1 MLDSVKNREAFNKKN
16 QQEIKNIE
24 EIEKENN
31 QKDKVKENELYQ
43 KLCNYFEV
51 NNIEAIKKEISL
63 LSEEAIYRHQIDK
76 LVKQFFLSALSK
88 GDIFAANYFKE
99 LPFYSSEGIDND
111 KLKWAIKYCARF
123 IIERGLK
130 SEEVSLL
137 KKLGIS
143 ETDWKDAAI
152 LALPQIMSKGDFE
165 FIDKIIKKYNLS
177 SQEVA
182 NEAKVAILNMI
193 YDNSDFLEKE
203 SDNDNKETKEIYVFD
218 IGLAYDLADKYNS
231 QMKIEIKKTLI
242 NNLNNEYFSFLN
254 DLLDIKQIDSFNQF
268 KKDQEIQTAAKK
280 AICQLLEN
288 YSFDSEKNIN
298 VRESILII
306 KNNILSSEN
315 SNSPDVLDAVI
326 KCVIN
331 LFSNNKIDDVLKIQ
345 KIFSLKEEII
355 INILQKSISKLLSKG
370 NENDFNYAIQIKEIF
385 DLSEKLNNNEINQ
398 AVSQAIIK
406 TLSKGN
412 IDKALE
418 IKDEFNLPDEFLNSS
433 EVQQAAQEGM
443 INRLSYGDID
453 RVLEIKNKFNL
464 SDEFL
469 NSYKVQ
475 QAAQEG
481 MINRLS
487 YGDVNKVFKIKNE
500 FNLSEVIL
508 PEIAKKSLIIVLSDG
523 DIDKALEIK
532 DEFNLPDEFFNS
544 SEVQQAAQEGMI
556 NRLSY
561 GDINKALQI
570 KNNFNLSESL
580 IIQAAQ
586 EGMIKMLKA
595 LNIHKAFKIKYS
607 FNLPDE
613 FLNSLE
619 VQKLAQE
626 LMIDRLSFGDI
637 YNVFKIKDK
646 FNLPDEFLN
655 SYKVQQAAQEGMINR
670 LSYGDIDRVLEIK
683 NKFNLP
689 DEFLNSYKVQQVAQE
704 GVTNR
709 LSYGD
714 IDKAIIIKEEFNLS
728 EEVLIKLA
736 QEVMIDELLIGD
748 ISTAIRIKDNFNF
761 SNDFIN
767 SYKIKKET
775 KKRIVKKLLDLEDIN
790 SIFFIKEEFNLSES
804 LIIQVAKEVILNK
817 LSDGNIN
824 KVLKIKESFNLPD
837 EFLNSSEVKQ
847 AAKQGMIKELLNGHR
862 YIDDTLKIKNE
873 FNLPE
878 TIVIEATQEALIR
891 VLSSGNINKVLKIKE
906 SFNLPDEFLNSSE
919 VQQAAKQGIANRLL
933 NGNIDSALKIKESFN
948 LPDEFLNSSEVQQA
962 AKQGMI
968 NKLLDGCINSAFEI
982 KNKFNLPDEF
992 LNSFEVQQATQEI
1005 TIKMLLNGY
1014 IDIVIQ
1020 IKDDFNLSDN
1030 FFNSYKVQQAAQEGI
1045 IHELLDDNINNA
1057 VLIKEEFNLPE
1068 TTVIKAAKQVMI
1080 NKLLDGFINSAFE
1093 IKNKF
1098 NLPDE
1103 FLNSFEV
1110 QQAVKQGMIKTLV
1123 NGDVNN
1129 ALKIKEK
1136 LNLPETILIEA
1147 AKQGMIKALM
1157 KGNIDSV
1164 FKIKKS
1170 FNLQETILIEAAKQG
1185 MIRLL
1190 SNGDINNALAIKKEF
1205 NLPDEF
1211 INSLEVQRVVIN
1223 FLDANLL
1230 ELDIDSI
1237 LLIINSF
1244 KLPKHYINNI
1254 ISNNTLE
1261 FIEAN
1266 KYEVIIQIRKELKL
1280 SPDKALNTSL
1290 DIFGN
1295 FITPE
1300 IYQDIKILLEVKG
1313 IEDIPKNLKSLG
1325 IKKVGDAGIP
1335 KLKEIIS
1342 DFRNKLKNPNYHGD
1356 NLENP
1361 IFESFLK
1368 ECVRYKV
1375 SQWGDHD
1382 DINFKNVIAT
1392 HRDFYFN
1399 GKIKELDERYQ
1410 PSKILNIAK
1419 KKMDNNEGKQFEYSE
1434 QFKIRYDILRKSI
1447 IEAYKLFEASKFKK
1461 LEVEQKGPLNSLFTE
1476 FNEIKAKL
1484 IIELEEKLIKIKHN
1498 PNIKLEVIDNLSKKI
1513 DFLKETNFRS
1523 IKNFEDNF
1531 TKLSEYK
1538 EFNELLRKLVF
1549 YLAFHSHQIKINE
1562 ELINNAK
1569 LNKEPSINELAWTLE
1584 FINHITNQETR
1595 DKYFNNNL
1603 AKKAFIKLTN
1613 ARALE
1618 EEYTRFQDFFQVFC
1632 GKVGMQFIPTR
1643 GLLMEFSGHIAD
1655 ACWASKESCLARNHP
1670 NKLALIMVQNPNS
1683 IKEKLV
1689 GSCILIETKSNKG
1702 EPLLII
1708 RGLNPI
1714 ENVINELLVK
1724 DFYQKITD
1732 YLKEIANSLGRK
1744 LAIVVDDHQG
1754 GSGSNRSAVYN
1765 FLSEN
1770 CKKNKVILASFK
1782 DSDFNG
1788 YNIVNNCY
1796 LVE

>member
-88 GDIFAANYFKE
+88 GDIFTANYFKE

-130 SEEVSLL
+130 SKEVSLL

-203 SDNDNKETKEIYVFD
+203 SDNDNKETKEIYAFD

-268 KKDQEIQTAAKK
+268 IKDQEIQTAAKK

-331 LFSNNKIDDVLKIQ
+331 LFSNHKIDDVLKIQ

-398 AVSQAIIK
+398 AVSQAIMK

-418 IKDEFNLPDEFLNSS
+418 IK
-433 EVQQAAQEGM
+433 
-443 INRLSYGDID
+443 
-453 RVLEIKNKFNL
+453 NKFNL
-464 SDEFL
+464 PDEFL

-487 YGDVNKVFKIKNE
+487 YGDVNKVFKIKNK

-670 LSYGDIDRVLEIK
+670 LSYGDID
-683 NKFNLP
+683 
-689 DEFLNSYKVQQVAQE
+689 
-704 GVTNR
+704 
-709 LSYGD
+709 
-714 IDKAIIIKEEFNLS
+714 KAIIIKEEFNLS

-837 EFLNSSEVKQ
+837 EFLNS
-847 AAKQGMIKELLNGHR
+847 
-862 YIDDTLKIKNE
+862 
-873 FNLPE
+873 F
-878 TIVIEATQEALIR
+878 
-891 VLSSGNINKVLKIKE
+891 
-906 SFNLPDEFLNSSE
+906 
-919 VQQAAKQGIANRLL
+919 
-933 NGNIDSALKIKESFN
+933 
-948 LPDEFLNSSEVQQA
+948 EVQQA

-982 KNKFNLPDEF
+982 KDKFNLPDEF
-992 LNSFEVQQATQEI
+992 LNSLEVQQATQEI

-1068 TTVIKAAKQVMI
+1068 TTVIEAAKQVMI
-1080 NKLLDGFINSAFE
+1080 NKLLDGCINSAFE

-1103 FLNSFEV
+1103 FLNSSEV

-1157 KGNIDSV
+1157 KGNINSV
-1164 FKIKKS
+1164 FKIKES
-1170 FNLQETILIEAAKQG
+1170 FNLPDEFLNSSELQRAIKQG

-1211 INSLEVQRVVIN
+1211 INSLEVQRVAIN

-1244 KLPKHYINNI
+1244 KLPKHYINTI

-1266 KYEVIIQIRKELKL
+1266 KYEVIIEIRKKLKL

-1300 IYQDIKILLEVKG
+1300 IYQDIKILLEAKD

-1325 IKKVGDAGIP
+1325 IKKVGDAGIS

-1342 DFRNKLKNPNYHGD
+1342 DFKNKLKNPNYHGD

-1368 ECVRYKV
+1368 EYVRYKV

-1392 HRDFYFN
+1392 HRDFYLN

-1447 IEAYKLFEASKFKK
+1447 IEAYKLFEASKKFK
-1461 LEVEQKGPLNSLFTE
+1461 LEAEQKGPLNSLFAE

-1484 IIELEEKLIKIKHN
+1484 IVESEEKLIKMKHN
-1498 PNIKLEVIDNLSKKI
+1498 PNIKLEAIDNLSKKI

-1538 EFNELLRKLVF
+1538 EFDELLRKLVF
-1549 YLAFHSHQIKINE
+1549 YLAFHSHQIRIDE
-1562 ELINNAK
+1562 ELLSNAK
-1569 LNKEPSINELAWTLE
+1569 LNKEPSINELSRTLE

-1595 DKYFNNNL
+1595 DKYFNNNS

-1618 EEYTRFQDFFQVFC
+1618 EEYTRFEDFFQEIS
-1632 GKVGMQFIPTR
+1632 GKVEMQFIPTR

-1714 ENVINELLVK
+1714 ENVINELSVK

-1754 GSGSNRSAVYN
+1754 GSGSNRLAVYN

-1782 DSDFNG
+1782 DTDFNG

>member
-88 GDIFAANYFKE
+88 GDIFTANYFKE

-130 SEEVSLL
+130 SKEVSLL

-203 SDNDNKETKEIYVFD
+203 SDNDNKETKEIYAFD

-268 KKDQEIQTAAKK
+268 IKDQEIQTAAKK

-331 LFSNNKIDDVLKIQ
+331 LFSNHKIDDVLKIQ

-398 AVSQAIIK
+398 AVSQAIMK

-418 IKDEFNLPDEFLNSS
+418 IKN
-433 EVQQAAQEGM
+433 
-443 INRLSYGDID
+443 
-453 RVLEIKNKFNL
+453 
-464 SDEFL
+464 
-469 NSYKVQ
+469 
-475 QAAQEG
+475 
-481 MINRLS
+481 
-487 YGDVNKVFKIKNE
+487 
-500 FNLSEVIL
+500 
-508 PEIAKKSLIIVLSDG
+508 
-523 DIDKALEIK
+523 
-532 DEFNLPDEFFNS
+532 
-544 SEVQQAAQEGMI
+544 
-556 NRLSY
+556 
-561 GDINKALQI
+561 
-570 KNNFNLSESL
+570 
-580 IIQAAQ
+580 
-586 EGMIKMLKA
+586 
-595 LNIHKAFKIKYS
+595 
-607 FNLPDE
+607 
-613 FLNSLE
+613 
-619 VQKLAQE
+619 
-626 LMIDRLSFGDI
+626 
-637 YNVFKIKDK
+637 K

-689 DEFLNSYKVQQVAQE
+689 DEFLNSYKVQQAAQE
-704 GVTNR
+704 GMINR

-837 EFLNSSEVKQ
+837 EFLNS
-847 AAKQGMIKELLNGHR
+847 
-862 YIDDTLKIKNE
+862 
-873 FNLPE
+873 F
-878 TIVIEATQEALIR
+878 
-891 VLSSGNINKVLKIKE
+891 
-906 SFNLPDEFLNSSE
+906 
-919 VQQAAKQGIANRLL
+919 
-933 NGNIDSALKIKESFN
+933 
-948 LPDEFLNSSEVQQA
+948 EVQQA

-982 KNKFNLPDEF
+982 KDKFNLPDEF
-992 LNSFEVQQATQEI
+992 LNSLEVQQATQEI

-1068 TTVIKAAKQVMI
+1068 TTVIEAAKQVMI
-1080 NKLLDGFINSAFE
+1080 NKLLDGCINSAFE

-1103 FLNSFEV
+1103 FLNSSEV

-1157 KGNIDSV
+1157 KGNINSV
-1164 FKIKKS
+1164 FKIKES
-1170 FNLQETILIEAAKQG
+1170 FNLPDEFLNSSELQRAIKQG

-1211 INSLEVQRVVIN
+1211 INSLEVQRVAIN

-1244 KLPKHYINNI
+1244 KLPKHYINTI

-1266 KYEVIIQIRKELKL
+1266 KYEVIIEIRKKLKL

-1300 IYQDIKILLEVKG
+1300 IYQDIKILLEAKD

-1325 IKKVGDAGIP
+1325 IKKVGDAGIS

-1342 DFRNKLKNPNYHGD
+1342 DFKNKLKNPNYHGD

-1368 ECVRYKV
+1368 EYVRYKV

-1392 HRDFYFN
+1392 HRDFYLN

-1447 IEAYKLFEASKFKK
+1447 IEAYKLFEASKKFK
-1461 LEVEQKGPLNSLFTE
+1461 LEAEQKGPLNSLFAE

-1484 IIELEEKLIKIKHN
+1484 IVESEEKLIKMKHN
-1498 PNIKLEVIDNLSKKI
+1498 PNIKLEAIDNLSKKI

-1538 EFNELLRKLVF
+1538 EFDELLRKLVF
-1549 YLAFHSHQIKINE
+1549 YLAFHSHQIRIDE
-1562 ELINNAK
+1562 ELLSNAK
-1569 LNKEPSINELAWTLE
+1569 LNKEPSINELSRTLE

-1595 DKYFNNNL
+1595 DKYFNNNS

-1618 EEYTRFQDFFQVFC
+1618 EEYTRFEDFFQEIS
-1632 GKVGMQFIPTR
+1632 GKVEMQFIPTR

-1714 ENVINELLVK
+1714 ENVINELSVK

-1754 GSGSNRSAVYN
+1754 GSGSNRLAVYN

-1782 DSDFNG
+1782 DTDFNG